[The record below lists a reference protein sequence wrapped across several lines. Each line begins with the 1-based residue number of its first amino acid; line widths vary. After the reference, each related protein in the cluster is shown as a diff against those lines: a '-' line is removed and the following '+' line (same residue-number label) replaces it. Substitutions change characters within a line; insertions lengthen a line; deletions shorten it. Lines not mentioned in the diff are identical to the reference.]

1 MAHLDRIIGVVVLV
15 ASVLVLVGIMS
26 TDAYSRGAKA
36 QASGDVA
43 LTQLIVGDMDAA
55 HLNNASTQFAA
66 IGGRRIALQ

>member
-1 MAHLDRIIGVVVLV
+1 MGYLDRIVGVVVLV

-43 LTQLIVGDMDAA
+43 LTQLIISDSDAA
-55 HLNNASTQFAA
+55 RMNSGSTQFAA
-66 IGGRRIALQ
+66 FGSHRIVTQ